1 MAKPFPDSVIK
12 AAFNRSKGRC
22 ECTRRSC
29 PHSNRCPEK
38 LIWNRRGY
46 EGPGGWEAHHINSN
60 GPATLNNCEILCVK
74 CHKGTRTYG
83 RS

>member
-46 EGPGGWEAHHINSN
+46 EGPRW
-60 GPATLNNCEILCVK
+60 L
-74 CHKGTRTYG
+74 G
-83 RS
+83 RASYK